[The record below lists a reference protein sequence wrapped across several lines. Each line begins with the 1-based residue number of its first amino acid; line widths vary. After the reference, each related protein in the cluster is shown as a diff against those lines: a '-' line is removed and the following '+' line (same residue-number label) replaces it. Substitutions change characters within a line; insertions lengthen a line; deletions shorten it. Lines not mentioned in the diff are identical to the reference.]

1 MADKLTDDKFQL
13 KIQDVFKTEP
23 SHEKEDEDM
32 LKYRFLTEH
41 MADVI
46 WTIDLNLRTTY
57 VSPSIQRILGF
68 TPKER
73 MQQSAEE
80 MITPDSLQS
89 VVRTLSEEIQR
100 DSEGVADPERS
111 IRIEVEYY
119 KKDGSTIWME
129 NHLKAI
135 RDAEGQMIGIL
146 GVSRDISLQIK
157 NKQQLMA
164 SKNEWENIF
173 NAIGHPAMIIDADH
187 KIINANQATLR
198 LSGLNKT
205 KLKGR
210 ACFDIFHHNTK
221 PPESCPLEAIL
232 RNGSRETVEMEM
244 EAVNGTFL
252 VSCTPIIN
260 HNDQI
265 LKFIHIATDIT
276 EKKKLETQLRQTQK
290 AEALGTLAGGIAHEF
305 NNILGIIIGNTELAM
320 DDVGEWNSARNFL
333 DEISRAS
340 LRAKEVVRQIL
351 SFSLKTPSTR
361 KPVKISS
368 IIHETLKLIRST
380 TPTAIN
386 IRQKILCDRETVLS
400 NPSDISQILINL
412 CSNAIHAMMYD
423 TGILE
428 IRLEPSI
435 LDEKSVML
443 YEGLTTGAYI
453 KLTVKDSGKG
463 IEAEIMDRICDPY
476 FTTKDIDEGL
486 GMGLAVVSGIVKK
499 HDGAIKFDSQPGKG
513 TTVAVLLPM
522 TGARMETDKQAT
534 ADLPVGSEC
543 ILLVDDE
550 ASLVKMLKLILERQ
564 GYKVVGKTSSLE
576 ALKLL
581 QQETYQFDLVITDM
595 SMPEMPGDR
604 LSKEIMKTAPDLPII
619 LCTGYSD
626 RLDEKKAKDLGIS
639 AFVMKPY
646 EKKDLL
652 HTVRN
657 VLDKSKNPKF

>member
-1 MADKLTDDKFQL
+1 
-13 KIQDVFKTEP
+13 
-23 SHEKEDEDM
+23 
-32 LKYRFLTEH
+32 
-41 MADVI
+41 
-46 WTIDLNLRTTY
+46 
-57 VSPSIQRILGF
+57 
-68 TPKER
+68 
-73 MQQSAEE
+73 
-80 MITPDSLQS
+80 
-89 VVRTLSEEIQR
+89 
-100 DSEGVADPERS
+100 
-111 IRIEVEYY
+111 
-119 KKDGSTIWME
+119 
-129 NHLKAI
+129 
-135 RDAEGQMIGIL
+135 
-146 GVSRDISLQIK
+146 
-157 NKQQLMA
+157 
-164 SKNEWENIF
+164 
-173 NAIGHPAMIIDADH
+173 
-187 KIINANQATLR
+187 
-198 LSGLNKT
+198 
-205 KLKGR
+205 
-210 ACFDIFHHNTK
+210 
-221 PPESCPLEAIL
+221 
-232 RNGSRETVEMEM
+232 
-244 EAVNGTFL
+244 
-252 VSCTPIIN
+252 
-260 HNDQI
+260 
-265 LKFIHIATDIT
+265 
-276 EKKKLETQLRQTQK
+276 
-290 AEALGTLAGGIAHEF
+290 
-305 NNILGIIIGNTELAM
+305 
-320 DDVGEWNSARNFL
+320 
-333 DEISRAS
+333 
-340 LRAKEVVRQIL
+340 
-351 SFSLKTPSTR
+351 
-361 KPVKISS
+361 
-368 IIHETLKLIRST
+368 
-380 TPTAIN
+380 
-386 IRQKILCDRETVLS
+386 
-400 NPSDISQILINL
+400 
-412 CSNAIHAMMYD
+412 MMYD